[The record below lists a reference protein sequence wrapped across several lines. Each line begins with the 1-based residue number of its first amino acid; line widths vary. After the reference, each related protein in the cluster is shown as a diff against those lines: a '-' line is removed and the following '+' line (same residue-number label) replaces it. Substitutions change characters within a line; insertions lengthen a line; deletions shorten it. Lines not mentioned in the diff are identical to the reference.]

1 MCGSHF
7 QRLIAYFLFRMRCI
21 HNRFLSTNQMPR
33 QAGEQTNGDEVRG
46 NTGASR
52 KRSCWAYNLRMT
64 EDLRCQAIPGS
75 PRWWMSRA
83 PRVEKS
89 AGRGRPSLSVERI
102 IATALET
109 VDEVGAQAFN
119 TRAGQRRTFLA
130 KGLRI
135 RGRAPLWRAAQAS
148 GHLAVAGVADTHWA

>member
-1 MCGSHF
+1 MCVHFEGACLEKITSSDVSELLMCGSHF

-109 VDEVGAQAFN
+109 VDEVGAQ
-119 TRAGQRRTFLA
+119 
-130 KGLRI
+130 
-135 RGRAPLWRAAQAS
+135 
-148 GHLAVAGVADTHWA
+148 